1 VSRYKFDRSSE
12 FIPGYKVGGGH
23 WRSVAVQTI
32 SEPEIYHGAGIQL
45 RADAGVR
52 VQQPLQI
59 CLECRST
66 CLPAGRKAKSV
77 TNNLP
82 ILSVLGKVHD

>member
-1 VSRYKFDRSSE
+1 MVQILLSITR
-12 FIPGYKVGGGH
+12 
-23 WRSVAVQTI
+23 VAVQII
-32 SEPEIYHGAGIQL
+32 SEPEVYHGAGFIL
-45 RADAGVR
+45 WAGAGVR

-59 CLECRST
+59 SLEGRST

-82 ILSVLGKVHD
+82 ILSVLWLVDIFFTLVQC